1 MLILENCFVI
11 VIFTPA
17 FTPVMKRSIIAFTLL
32 LLFVFQLPPS
42 SALNYYGVTDVTITP
57 IQPVPQS
64 NITVQLGFSDT
75 TNVRSVRI
83 TYCRIDPDYLCYFP
97 SYLMSNSTM
106 NPNNFSVIFQLKE
119 EDLSGYIIGL
129 RVLVIYQNSSRIDFP
144 TENSP
149 DFGLDVLEPEPG
161 IFYFAITLTDQT
173 TTQTSVSQTSA
184 LQTTSDKTP
193 LLFLPLIFA
202 IPLLRR
208 RR

>member
-1 MLILENCFVI
+1 
-11 VIFTPA
+11 
-17 FTPVMKRSIIAFTLL
+17 MKRSIITFTLL
-32 LLFVFQLPPS
+32 LLLIFHLPQS
-42 SALNYYGVTDVTITP
+42 SALNYYGVSDVTVTP

-64 NITVQLGFSDT
+64 NITVLLGFSDT

-97 SYLMSNSTM
+97 SYLMSNSTIT
-106 NPNNFSVIFQLKE
+106 PNNFSVTFQLKE

-129 RVLVIYQNSSRIDFP
+129 RVLIIYQNASRIDFP

-149 DFGLDVLEPEPG
+149 DFGLDILEPEPG
-161 IFYFAITLTDQT
+161 IFYFAITLADQT
-173 TTQTSVSQTSA
+173 TTQTSTSQT
-184 LQTTSDKTP
+184 TNDKTP
-193 LLFLPLIFA
+193 FLFLPLIFA